1 MVEEFHRTVC
11 MQYDLQENL
20 WLLQENLNKVK
31 NGDVKVDSINGS
43 LLNFD
48 GVMGNFW
55 YMNDEAE
62 KVEMEEK

>member
-1 MVEEFHRTVC
+1 MVYNFC
-11 MQYDLQENL
+11 KL

-31 NGDVKVDSINGS
+31 NGDVKVNSINGS